1 MPVRKWMS
9 PITLAFANPGAAPGL
24 VEVAIQGIKTI
35 AAEAAITVTLG
46 AANDN
51 AQRLATSQP
60 MCGRVF
66 PQLGLHPF
74 RPYAVGWL
82 GNGPKGVVMN
92 KEQRNSCCSK
102 CWRPRLGASK
112 YTKLP
117 LPVC

>member
-60 MCGRVF
+60 MWPRVF
-66 PQLGLHPF
+66 PQL
-74 RPYAVGWL
+74 
-82 GNGPKGVVMN
+82 
-92 KEQRNSCCSK
+92 
-102 CWRPRLGASK
+102 
-112 YTKLP
+112 
-117 LPVC
+117 